1 MHKAKL
7 TAVADSSIERQLA
20 IRWAAQHWL
29 DDEQAHGHEVW
40 SQPELANFRFAG
52 ERVALMDV
60 QRGIRIP
67 AGWSAAL
74 SMRTVYRA
82 PGANRPY
89 DDGVGPDG
97 LYRYMWRGDDPNH
110 AENRGLRNAMEHQL
124 PLIWFR
130 PFAVGKYLAE
140 YPVYLLDEERS
151 EQRFVV
157 ALGEEQRLIPVGHAT
172 EIERRYAERITR
184 QRLHQRVFQA
194 GVLWAY
200 DERCAICSLHHRTL
214 LDAAHITPDSDE
226 RGAPVT
232 SNGLALC
239 KIHHAAFDSGILG
252 IRPNLTV
259 HIRDDILHET
269 DGPMLKHGLQ
279 EHHDKKLLVLP
290 HTRRDR
296 PDPERLSERYELFL
310 AR

>member
-1 MHKAKL
+1 
-7 TAVADSSIERQLA
+7 VAISSIERQWAVRL
-20 IRWAAQHWL
+20 AAQQWL
-29 DDEQAHGHEVW
+29 DQEQAAGHEIW
-40 SQPELANFRFAG
+40 SQPELANFRFGG
-52 ERVALMDV
+52 ERISLMDV

-74 SMRTVYRA
+74 SMRTVYRT
-82 PGANRPY
+82 PGADRPY
-89 DDGVGPDG
+89 DDGVGPEG
-97 LYRYMWRGDDPNH
+97 LYRYMWRGDDPDH
-110 AENRGLRNAMEHQL
+110 AENRGLRNAMDQNL
-124 PLIWFR
+124 PLIWFF
-130 PFAVGKYLAE
+130 PFATGKYVPL

-151 EQRFVV
+151 EHRFVV
-157 ALGEEQRLIPVGHAT
+157 ALGEEQRIVPVRDAS
-172 EIERRYAERITR
+172 EVERRYAERITR
-184 QRLHQRVFQA
+184 QRLHQRAFQA

-200 DERCAICSLHHRTL
+200 DERCAVCSLHHRPL

-226 RGAPVT
+226 RGAPIT

-259 HIRDDILHET
+259 HIRDDILRET

-290 HTRRDR
+290 HVRRDR
-296 PDPERLSERYELFL
+296 PDLERITERYELFL